1 MKSYALAPSIP
12 QSWGTC
18 DLIPPKFGGLGGR
31 NSFNCVSLSTEEKS
45 EAGAKSNDSFLL
57 NTQHSVH
64 SERSTERL
72 RPELAEGSRR
82 SLVELHS
89 ALSTQEAIASRTA

>member
-1 MKSYALAPSIP
+1 MKSYALAPSIH

-64 SERSTERL
+64 SERSTER
-72 RPELAEGSRR
+72 SRR

-89 ALSTQEAIASRTA
+89 ALSTQHSTLGYIGSTNAIAY